1 MSLNFDELGSV
12 FGLIPE
18 ADGQKTVNF
27 IIVNRVYAHS
37 IYCDGLITGNGFY
50 TLSGGN
56 NTTSIQVVDGTVSAP
71 PMSFISSP
79 NTGIYRTAGGS
90 IGFAIS
96 GVNVLSL
103 GTASAVFY
111 TPIITPS
118 GVPFVI
124 TSGTGTVDF
133 GGASLVNV
141 GGITTNP
148 NRYEVIAPA
157 SVITVDATQ
166 TVLYN
171 IPTVVDAS
179 YTITTDITC
188 VDATNGS
195 SSAGFNISAK
205 GKNIGGFVSVSVNM
219 ENNSAID
226 VALSGISVIHGV
238 SGANITVLVTG
249 KVATTLKWFGA
260 TTVTRQL
267 F

>member
-1 MSLNFDELGSV
+1 MSLSFEELEGT
-12 FGLIPE
+12 FGVITE
-18 ADGQKTVNF
+18 QDGQKVINSV
-27 IIVNRVYAHS
+27 IVNRVYAHS
-37 IYCDGLITGNGFY
+37 IYCDGIITGEGFI
-50 TLSGGN
+50 TINGGN
-56 NTTSIQVVDGTVSAP
+56 NTTKISLIDGTVSSPA
-71 PMSFISSP
+71 MSFISAPS
-79 NTGIYRTAGGS
+79 TGIYRTGTGEL
-90 IGFAIS
+90 GFAYS

-103 GTASAVFY
+103 GTSATFSVPIE
-111 TPIITPS
+111 TPT
-118 GVPFVI
+118 GVPLVL

-133 GGASLVNV
+133 AGASLVNV

-148 NRYEVIAPA
+148 NRYEVIAP
-157 SVITVDATQ
+157 SSITTTDATQ
-166 TVLYN
+166 TILYN
-171 IPTVVDAS
+171 IPTVIDAS

-226 VALSGISVIHGV
+226 IALSGISVIHGT
-238 SGANITVLVTG
+238 SGQNITVLVSG
-249 KVATTLKWFGA
+249 KAATTLKWFGA